1 MLNEKLK
8 GGIYVAIGASSYGML
23 TTFVKMAY
31 REGFSTAE
39 VTISQYILGV
49 FGLLLLNL
57 FSKKNAEPK
66 IKPSTRT
73 GIKLVLAGSSL
84 GLTSAFLYL
93 AVQYVSVSVGIILLM
108 QTVWMGVV
116 VEMII
121 HKRIPERQKLF
132 AVVIILGGT
141 VLATALGQG
150 AVRVNLTGITW
161 GLLAALSYTATMYSS
176 NSIGLQYPPLKRS
189 LLMISGGLLMILIIF
204 HSHINH
210 DFSFRIFFRWGIL
223 LSLFGTILP
232 PVLLTRGMPL
242 TGMGLGAIIASLEI
256 PVSVLMAFVLI
267 NESVSA
273 LQWTGVILI
282 LLAVV
287 LMNIRNHKPV
297 PK

>member
-1 MLNEKLK
+1 MLNIKVK
-8 GGIYVAIGASSYGML
+8 GAIYVAIGASSYGML

-39 VTISQYILGV
+39 VTISQYILGA
-49 FGLLLLNL
+49 FGLLLLNV
-57 FSKKNAEPK
+57 FSKKKAEPK
-66 IKPSTRT
+66 VKPATRT
-73 GIKLVLAGSSL
+73 GIKLILAGSSL

-121 HKRIPERQKLF
+121 HKSIPERRKLF

-150 AVRVNLTGITW
+150 TVRVNLTGISW

-189 LLMISGGLLMILIIF
+189 LLLISGGLLIILIIF
-204 HSHINH
+204 HTHINR

-232 PVLLTRGMPL
+232 PILLTRGMPL

-273 LQWTGVILI
+273 LQWAGVILI

-287 LMNIRNHKPV
+287 LMNIKNRKPI

>member
-1 MLNEKLK
+1 MLNQKIK

-39 VTISQYILGV
+39 VTISQYLLGFV
-49 FGLLLLNL
+49 GLLLLNL
-57 FSKKNAEPK
+57 FSKKSAEPK
-66 IKPSTRT
+66 VKPETRID
-73 GIKLVLAGSSL
+73 IKLILAGSSL

-93 AVQYVSVSVGIILLM
+93 SVQYVSVSVGIILLM

-116 VEMII
+116 LEMII
-121 HKRIPERQKLF
+121 HKSVPGRRKLF

-150 AVRVNLTGITW
+150 TVRVNLEGIGW
-161 GLLAALSYTATMYSS
+161 GLSAALSYTATMYSS
-176 NSIGLQYPPLKRS
+176 NSIGLHYLPLKRS
-189 LLMISGGLLMILIIF
+189 LFMISGGLLIILIIF
-204 HSHINH
+204 HTHINQ

-232 PVLLTRGMPL
+232 PILLTRGMPL
-242 TGMGLGAIIASLEI
+242 TGIGLGAIIASLEI
-256 PVSVLMAFVLI
+256 PVSVLMAFALI

-273 LQWTGVILI
+273 FQWTGVILI

-287 LMNIRNHKPV
+287 LMNIRNRKPV